1 MVPVL
6 RVSKVQCKIRKKKV
20 SSPDIFRIFFSR
32 GEGKEWVEAKT
43 WASETVRR
51 APRSRAT
58 PGQVATE
65 ASRARSIPTAERRA
79 AR

>member
-43 WASETVRR
+43 
-51 APRSRAT
+51 
-58 PGQVATE
+58 
-65 ASRARSIPTAERRA
+65 
-79 AR
+79 